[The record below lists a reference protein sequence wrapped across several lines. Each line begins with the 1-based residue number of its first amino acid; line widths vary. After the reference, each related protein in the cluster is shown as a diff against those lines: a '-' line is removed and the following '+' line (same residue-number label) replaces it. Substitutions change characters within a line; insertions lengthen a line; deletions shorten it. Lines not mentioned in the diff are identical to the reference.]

1 MMGLKGTELDLVHSL
16 WLRLW
21 KDVTL
26 LRTWAQYLHR
36 DTDLVTDVYNP
47 QKRLDVS
54 IFPQSNIQIKMTF
67 M

>member
-21 KDVTL
+21 KDATL
-26 LRTWAQYLHR
+26 LHTWAWYLHQ

-54 IFPQSNIQIKMTF
+54 IFPESNIQIKMTF